1 MQTSSFDNFSD
12 DWWNKDGSMRMLYSM
27 NQTRLLFIL
36 ERLSNRYGKQILKN
50 LKNKKIL
57 DLGCGGGFL
66 SESLATIG
74 ADITAIDSSKKL
86 IQAAKERAKK
96 KNLNIDY
103 KSIGIK
109 EIRKKKIKY
118 DIVISLEVIEHVADY
133 KSFLKDIF
141 LSTKK
146 NGLVIISTINRNYL
160 SYLTTILL
168 AEKIFRLVPNGV
180 HDWNMYIKP
189 EEILNVSKT
198 FKFKLDKSTGMFP
211 IPFYK
216 NFQWIRTKN
225 LNVNYIISLKN

>member
-1 MQTSSFDNFSD
+1 M
-12 DWWNKDGSMRMLYSM
+12 
-27 NQTRLLFIL
+27 
-36 ERLSNRYGKQILKN
+36 
-50 LKNKKIL
+50 
-57 DLGCGGGFL
+57 
-66 SESLATIG
+66 
-74 ADITAIDSSKKL
+74 
-86 IQAAKERAKK
+86 
-96 KNLNIDY
+96 
-103 KSIGIK
+103 
-109 EIRKKKIKY
+109 
-118 DIVISLEVIEHVADY
+118 ADY